1 MDFGVPYVQ
10 TKPYLL
16 SQHRSFKGPPLIV
29 ELPLFNGV
37 VPLEHGVCS
46 QLLFFAPNL
55 ATCIHV
61 RIVQCQTFKVN
72 TYSNPKTM
80 LENIG
85 KHRLTIPE
93 ALFLSFYIGLTI
105 CHMLYLGVAILLIQ
119 PQARLPVHRVAVESR
134 QGFTAHGDG
143 LHLGQFS
150 PCPVDRW
157 TDLGWKKKGKR
168 TRRRMARERRGAG
181 SSLVSMETQY
191 YKTIY

>member
-1 MDFGVPYVQ
+1 
-10 TKPYLL
+10 
-16 SQHRSFKGPPLIV
+16 
-29 ELPLFNGV
+29 
-37 VPLEHGVCS
+37 
-46 QLLFFAPNL
+46 
-55 ATCIHV
+55 
-61 RIVQCQTFKVN
+61 
-72 TYSNPKTM
+72 M

-93 ALFLSFYIGLTI
+93 ALFLSFYIGRTI

-157 TDLGWKKKGKR
+157 TDLGWKKKEKELDDGWP
-168 TRRRMARERRGAG
+168 G
-181 SSLVSMETQY
+181 SVEEQGLLLLVWRHHITKQY
-191 YKTIY
+191 IKDVL